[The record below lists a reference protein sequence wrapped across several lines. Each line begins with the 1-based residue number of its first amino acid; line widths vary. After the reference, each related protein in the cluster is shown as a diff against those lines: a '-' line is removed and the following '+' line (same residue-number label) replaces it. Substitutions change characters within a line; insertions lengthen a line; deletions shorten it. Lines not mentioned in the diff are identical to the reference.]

1 MQYQVYD
8 SIIREHFDILDNDT
22 RKYLLSLDEAGQDQ
36 LIVSLSTKLYNKIV
50 AKVADIDYGK
60 IPESRGD
67 ITKIPNFIDL
77 TECTDIMRNLLIQY
91 KQNTEP
97 TDIVFEAIENLKD
110 SKRLW
115 EKAFNINAEL
125 PIVFYNTIALSIVSG
140 ISFLISGSIDFI
152 KDPAN
157 DSYQAV
163 LDVNGYHKSKD
174 YLLFKNL
181 KKFNTSYKK
190 GDIEKAM
197 KAVMDADKAVKE
209 QCAVNEFEAT
219 VIIAGVVA
227 TVSLISVL
235 KLILPILQ
243 ELIALL
249 YCARQNVSDYFS
261 VQSDLVMLNAENVRL
276 STTKTPAEVDKIY
289 KKQMKIANAFKKIA
303 NKLAVKIKSSENEAK
318 KLVNKEN
325 KTDYKIG
332 DDTKLGVSGGIF

>member
-91 KQNTEP
+91 KQSTEP
-97 TDIVFEAIENLKD
+97 TDIVFEAIENLRD
-110 SKRLW
+110 SRRLW

-163 LDVNGYHKSKD
+163 LDAY
-174 YLLFKNL
+174 KN
-181 KKFNTSYKK
+181 

-209 QCAVNEFEAT
+209 QCSVNEFEAT

-276 STTKTPAEVDKIY
+276 STTKTPAEVNKIY
-289 KKQMKIANAFKKIA
+289 KKQMKIANTFKKIA